1 MAQITRVRK
10 GLSSDV
16 HSLINAKARF
26 ERIFGQTYYSYLSKT
41 LSSRVFCYMK
51 DNLNKK

>member
-26 ERIFGQTYYSYLSKT
+26 ETLHGQTYYSYLSKT
-41 LSSRVFCYMK
+41 LGSRVFCYMK